1 MSTKFRF
8 IKSKV
13 FLVLLVIVM
22 SNMNAISQGMN
33 NNYPIDSID
42 IKNVFNMLGVEVFKI
57 PLLKQDEKSKL
68 KITCEVF
75 ENHKLKKTSVLTKG
89 LSDDYCLLSKDQ
101 TLRIYKQSVNDS
113 TIALRLDMQWVTLNN
128 LTQFDKDT
136 LGMQQ
141 CRAYSDFQPV
151 KGEKKPIFIWYA
163 FGKGRTQSMHCPG
176 NSPLAKVTELYD
188 FVIAISVEI
197 EEVSKK

>member
-1 MSTKFRF
+1 MPTKLKFVNG
-8 IKSKV
+8 KV

-22 SNMNAISQGMN
+22 SSMNAFSQGMN
-33 NNYPIDSID
+33 NDYPIDPID
-42 IKNVFNMLGVEVFKI
+42 IKNVFNMLGVETFKF
-57 PLLKQDEKSKL
+57 PLLKHDEKSKL

-75 ENHKLKKTSVLTKG
+75 ENHKRISKSVLTEG
-89 LSDDYCLLSKDQ
+89 FPDDCFFLSKDT
-101 TLRIYKQSVNDS
+101 TLRIYKQSINDS
-113 TIALRLDMQWVTLNN
+113 TIALKVDIDGASIGSQIP
-128 LTQFDKDT
+128 FDKDT

-163 FGKGRTQSMHCPG
+163 FAKGKTQSIHCPG
-176 NSPLAKVTELYD
+176 DRPLSKVSELYD